1 MRNIEVKR
9 ICLFLLL
16 LPLAQ
21 ITTGCSH
28 TKQTEV
34 KIGNYTVPPV
44 VGWKRQLSHG
54 KLINSVKYS
63 IVEQHADIALTFLV
77 FDTPSGVTPPA
88 TVDDLKQ
95 MAKMAAKTDVDMKLT
110 TKILTSRP
118 DQYKGLPAYTTETES
133 INGSKK
139 VTARFLD
146 FTDGKNLYRFHL
158 VIKQPISSDA
168 VTKTADQAWAKML
181 ADLK

>member
-1 MRNIEVKR
+1 MKNLKLKIL
-9 ICLFLLL
+9 CLFLLL

-21 ITTGCSH
+21 FTTGCSH

-34 KIGNYTVPPV
+34 KIGKYIVPPI

-54 KLINSVKYS
+54 KLISSVKYS
-63 IVEQHADIALTFLV
+63 IAEQNADIALTFLV
-77 FDTPSGVTPPA
+77 FNTPSGVTPPT
-88 TVDDLKQ
+88 TVSDLEQ
-95 MAKMAAKTDVDMKLT
+95 MAKMAAKTDADMKLT
-110 TKILTSRP
+110 PKTLTSKP

-133 INGSKK
+133 INGSEK

-158 VIKQPISSDA
+158 VIRQPTSSDA